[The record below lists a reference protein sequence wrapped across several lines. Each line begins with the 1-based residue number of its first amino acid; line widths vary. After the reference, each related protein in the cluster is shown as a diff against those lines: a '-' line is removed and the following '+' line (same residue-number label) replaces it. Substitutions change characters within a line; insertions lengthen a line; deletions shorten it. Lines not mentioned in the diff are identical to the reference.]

1 MRNLK
6 IIVIILFLLV
16 SVIFSAFF
24 CHERLTSDRTAPKI
38 ICDGAPLQISVHA
51 SAKELCTGLT
61 AIDDVDGDIT
71 DRILVRRTSHLSGA
85 NTAVVYYVVFD
96 SSSNY
101 CMFNRTINYTDYCI
115 PHFALSQPL
124 SFPTNSTI
132 LLKDRLTAYDVI
144 DGDISQRIRVS
155 ATGISTYDQGE
166 YPFTVQVTNNSGDT
180 SIITLFALI
189 ENTTSR
195 HPTIELSEYI
205 HYVSVGQPLSEES
218 LRALIVSAH
227 ETADGADIDPDDID
241 IIYDIDTDKRG
252 SYRVEYVYTN
262 AAHLTRTVLLTVVV
276 E

>member
-24 CHERLTSDRTAPKI
+24 CHERLTSDRAAPKI

-51 SAKELCTGLT
+51 SAKELCRGLT

-101 CMFNRTINYTDYCI
+101 CMFNRTITYTDYCI

-205 HYVSVGQPLSEES
+205 HYVSVGQPLSEDS

>member
-6 IIVIILFLLV
+6 ITVIILFLLV

-51 SAKELCTGLT
+51 SAKELCRGLT

-101 CMFNRTINYTDYCI
+101 CMFNRTITYTDYCI

>member
-1 MRNLK
+1 MRNLQ
-6 IIVIILFLLV
+6 ITVIALFLV
-16 SVIFSAFF
+16 VAIAFSVFF
-24 CHERLTSDRTAPKI
+24 CFDRLTVDHTAPKI
-38 ICDGAPLQISVHA
+38 ICDGVPLQVSVYA
-51 SAKELCTGLT
+51 TDKELCAGLT
-61 AIDDVDGDIT
+61 AYDDTDGDIT
-71 DRILVRRTSHLSGA
+71 DRILVRRTSHLYGA

-101 CMFNRTINYTDYCI
+101 CMFNRTITYTDYRM
-115 PHFALSQPL
+115 PRFSLSQPL

-155 ATGISTYDQGE
+155 AAGISTYDQGE
-166 YPFTVQVTNNSGDT
+166 YPFTVQVTNSSGDT
-180 SIITLFALI
+180 SIITLFAQI

-205 HYVSVGQPLSEES
+205 HYVSVGEALSEDS

-227 ETADGADIDPDDID
+227 ESADGEAVDPEDIQ
-241 IIYDIDTDKRG
+241 IIYNIDTDKRG

-262 AAHLTRTVLLTVVV
+262 AAGLTRTVLMTLVV

>member
-6 IIVIILFLLV
+6 IIVICLFLV
-16 SVIFSAFF
+16 IAVVFSVVF
-24 CHERLTSDRTAPKI
+24 CHDRLTTDRTAPKI
-38 ICDGAPLQISVHA
+38 FCDSTPLQVSVHA
-51 SAKELCTGLT
+51 TDRELCAGLT

-101 CMFNRTINYTDYCI
+101 CMFNRTITYTDYRM
-115 PHFALSQPL
+115 PRFSLSQPL

-155 ATGISTYDQGE
+155 AAGISTYDQGE
-166 YPFTVQVTNNSGDT
+166 YPFTVQVTNSSGDT
-180 SIITLFALI
+180 SIITLFAQI

-205 HYVSVGQPLSEES
+205 HYVSVGEALSEDS

-227 ETADGADIDPDDID
+227 ESADGEAVDPEDIQ
-241 IIYDIDTDKRG
+241 IIYNIDTDKRG

-262 AAHLTRTVLLTVVV
+262 AAGLTRTVLMTLVV